1 MKGDRAVRSC
11 KMMEDHW
18 NTSTHRLCY
27 NERFDNCGGNCGGT
41 KYEGVIRRERGRP
54 KKRLRTGAES
64 PASIEHRRNRW
75 LESRMDED
83 IEADPTS
90 PKLVICSICR
100 KEGRWFSMQF
110 SPKGGSFTSRVQS
123 HLDTY
128 TIDGS
133 LTDKQLKKRK
143 VNARAAERRRSPQGK
158 PSPDKQTEP
167 SPGKQAESSPDK
179 QTKGGTRTRSP
190 MRWMTPEKRQRR
202 STESGPD
209 ADDGPDGDGEMGG
222 TLSHL

>member
-1 MKGDRAVRSC
+1 
-11 KMMEDHW
+11 MEDHW
-18 NTSTHRLCY
+18 GTSTHRLCY

-41 KYEGVIRRERGRP
+41 KYKGVIRRERGRP

-90 PKLVICSICR
+90 SKLVICSICR
-100 KEGRWFSMQF
+100 KEGRFVSIKF
-110 SPKGGSFTSRVQS
+110 SPKGGSFANRVQA
-123 HLDTY
+123 HLKTH

-133 LTDKQLKKRK
+133 FANKQLKKRQE
-143 VNARAAERRRSPQGK
+143 NARAAERRHSLQGK
-158 PSPDKQTEP
+158 LSPDEQTEP
-167 SPGKQAESSPDK
+167 SPRKQAASSPDK
-179 QTKGGTRTRSP
+179 QTRP
-190 MRWMTPEKRQRR
+190 LMRWLTPEKRQRR

-209 ADDGPDGDGEMGG
+209 ADDGPDDDGEMGG

>member
-1 MKGDRAVRSC
+1 MKGDRLVRSC
-11 KMMEDHW
+11 KMMDDHW
-18 NTSTHRLCY
+18 KTSTHRLCY
-27 NERFDNCGGNCGGT
+27 NERFDNSGGSDGGT
-41 KYEGVIRRERGRP
+41 KYDGVIRTDRGRP
-54 KKRLRTGAES
+54 RKRLRTSAES
-64 PASIEHRRNRW
+64 LDSIEDRRNLW
-75 LESRMDED
+75 LDSRMDED

-100 KEGRWFSMQF
+100 KGGRWFSMQF
-110 SPKGGSFTSRVQS
+110 SPKGGSFSNRVQS
-123 HLDTY
+123 HLDTH

-143 VNARAAERRRSPQGK
+143 ENARAAERRRSPQGK

-167 SPGKQAESSPDK
+167 SPGKQAASSPDK
-179 QTKGGTRTRSP
+179 QTRP
-190 MRWMTPEKRQRR
+190 LMRWLTPEKRQRR

-209 ADDGPDGDGEMGG
+209 ADDGPDDDGEMGG